1 MWLLQA
7 STMKRLKPKLGSNFD
22 EIDREYVDN
31 NLVKLQVFFKEI
43 VYKDYTESPSY
54 PVSLIDT

>member
-1 MWLLQA
+1 
-7 STMKRLKPKLGSNFD
+7 MKRLKPKLGSNFD